1 MTTTQNANIKGML
14 GDAAMSFL
22 SNLINAKKAGE
33 QLPGALDK
41 VASIAIQGESKAIE
55 IAKQEAKEQTIKQ
68 MSWII
73 AGILTVVVI
82 VLLVKRN
89 S

>member
-1 MTTTQNANIKGML
+1 MDKANIKGML
-14 GDAAMSFL
+14 GDAALGFL
-22 SNLINAKKAGE
+22 ANLIEAKRSGE
-33 QLPGALDK
+33 QLPKSLDT

-55 IAKQEAKEQTIKQ
+55 IAKKEAKEQTMKQ

-73 AGILTVVVI
+73 VGILTIVVI

>member
-1 MTTTQNANIKGML
+1 MDANVKGML
-14 GDAAMSFL
+14 GNAAMGFL
-22 SNLINAKKAGE
+22 SNVINAKKQGA
-33 QLPGALDK
+33 QLPKSLDK
-41 VASIAIQGESKAIE
+41 LASIAIQGESKAIQ
-55 IAKQEAKEQTIKQ
+55 IAKEEAKEQTIKK

-73 AGILTVVVI
+73 VGVLVVVVV

>member
-1 MTTTQNANIKGML
+1 MTTEANVKGML

-22 SNLINAKKAGE
+22 SNLINAKKQGE
-33 QLPGALDK
+33 QLPKALDK
-41 VASIAIQGESKAIE
+41 VASIAIQGESKAIQ
-55 IAKQEAKEQTIKQ
+55 IAKQEAKEQTMKQ

-73 AGILTVVVI
+73 VGVLTIVVI

-89 S
+89 A